1 MVRRKLATNMIL
13 EQSGN
18 MMMVIQVLHSRL
30 KNIKQLKQPQHIC
43 LIAIGVR
50 MSMIEKL
57 LFEELRIQK
66 KPWKMH

>member
-1 MVRRKLATNMIL
+1 MARRKPATNTIL

-18 MMMVIQVLHSRL
+18 MTMAIQALHSRL
-30 KNIKQLKQPQHIC
+30 KNIKQLEQQQHIC
-43 LIAIGVR
+43 SIAIGVH

-66 KPWKMH
+66 KLWKMH